1 MQKTEN
7 KVSSTP
13 QKLTSHSTLDG
24 LRDPEMKENFMMQEE
39 EEEKSA
45 KDLYAF
51 DPNGDYSDSDEG
63 DIDCLKMKQT
73 DLIVSKFQTC
83 CDLKYFQHE
92 PESYQRGWL
101 YKHGKGSLIDF
112 EKDQLVLLRNCF
124 DQLCDDGIE
133 SIGVEELEEPLIAMG
148 LVANRSEV
156 EKLVAEVDQDQN
168 GEIEFSEFL
177 EIIKG
182 GRKKDKDVEGG

>member
-1 MQKTEN
+1 M
-7 KVSSTP
+7 
-13 QKLTSHSTLDG
+13 
-24 LRDPEMKENFMMQEE
+24 
-39 EEEKSA
+39 
-45 KDLYAF
+45 
-51 DPNGDYSDSDEG
+51 
-63 DIDCLKMKQT
+63 
-73 DLIVSKFQTC
+73 
-83 CDLKYFQHE
+83 
-92 PESYQRGWL
+92 
-101 YKHGKGSLIDF
+101 
-112 EKDQLVLLRNCF
+112 
-124 DQLCDDGIE
+124 CDDGIE

>member
-1 MQKTEN
+1 
-7 KVSSTP
+7 
-13 QKLTSHSTLDG
+13 
-24 LRDPEMKENFMMQEE
+24 
-39 EEEKSA
+39 
-45 KDLYAF
+45 
-51 DPNGDYSDSDEG
+51 
-63 DIDCLKMKQT
+63 
-73 DLIVSKFQTC
+73 
-83 CDLKYFQHE
+83 
-92 PESYQRGWL
+92 
-101 YKHGKGSLIDF
+101 
-112 EKDQLVLLRNCF
+112 VLLRNCF

>member
-1 MQKTEN
+1 
-7 KVSSTP
+7 
-13 QKLTSHSTLDG
+13 
-24 LRDPEMKENFMMQEE
+24 
-39 EEEKSA
+39 
-45 KDLYAF
+45 
-51 DPNGDYSDSDEG
+51 
-63 DIDCLKMKQT
+63 
-73 DLIVSKFQTC
+73 
-83 CDLKYFQHE
+83 
-92 PESYQRGWL
+92 
-101 YKHGKGSLIDF
+101 
-112 EKDQLVLLRNCF
+112 
-124 DQLCDDGIE
+124 LCDDGIE

>member
-1 MQKTEN
+1 M
-7 KVSSTP
+7 
-13 QKLTSHSTLDG
+13 
-24 LRDPEMKENFMMQEE
+24 
-39 EEEKSA
+39 
-45 KDLYAF
+45 
-51 DPNGDYSDSDEG
+51 
-63 DIDCLKMKQT
+63 
-73 DLIVSKFQTC
+73 
-83 CDLKYFQHE
+83 
-92 PESYQRGWL
+92 
-101 YKHGKGSLIDF
+101 
-112 EKDQLVLLRNCF
+112 LLRNCF

>member
-1 MQKTEN
+1 M
-7 KVSSTP
+7 
-13 QKLTSHSTLDG
+13 TSHSTLDG

-73 DLIVSKFQTC
+73 DLI
-83 CDLKYFQHE
+83 HE

-101 YKHGKGSLIDF
+101 
-112 EKDQLVLLRNCF
+112 
-124 DQLCDDGIE
+124 
-133 SIGVEELEEPLIAMG
+133 
-148 LVANRSEV
+148 
-156 EKLVAEVDQDQN
+156 
-168 GEIEFSEFL
+168 
-177 EIIKG
+177 
-182 GRKKDKDVEGG
+182 